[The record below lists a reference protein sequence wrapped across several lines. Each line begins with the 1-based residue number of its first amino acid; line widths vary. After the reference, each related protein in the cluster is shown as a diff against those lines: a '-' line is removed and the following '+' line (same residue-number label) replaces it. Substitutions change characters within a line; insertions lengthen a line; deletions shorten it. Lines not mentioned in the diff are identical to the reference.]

1 MNTIITQMIQKYD
14 DRLPYNRDHVVKE
27 IMQEMV
33 LCGLSRAGFFK
44 EAAFYGGTALRIFYE
59 MDRFSENLDFSLQS
73 TNDHFDL
80 SEYFPILEKEIQAFG
95 LHLEVSEKIKSI
107 DSDIKSA
114 FLKGN
119 TKEHYLLF
127 YGDNDISGIHPGEKI
142 RIKFEVDTN
151 PPEFAQFEHKY
162 RLLPSPYEIT
172 LYDAPSLFAGKIHA
186 VLCRSWKNRVKGRDL
201 YDYVFF
207 LSRSTPVNLL
217 HLQSRLRQNGYL
229 AETEHISLP
238 DLKNRLSEH
247 FQQIN
252 YVQAIEDVK
261 PFIRNRDA
269 LSVWSSDFFT
279 QITDQL
285 TAR

>member
-80 SEYFPILEKEIQAFG
+80 SEYFPIFEKEIQAFG

>member
-279 QITDQL
+279 QIADQL